1 MTNFHRASQ
10 WRGLGLY
17 IWPLMPMLMPLI
29 IDVVHWSV
37 TCVTDG
43 KRVKAILKELT
54 CSGLSY
60 LCRLRPDSW

>member
-1 MTNFHRASQ
+1 MDDEFPPRVAVERA
-10 WRGLGLY
+10 WTI

-43 KRVKAILKELT
+43 KRVKAILKN
-54 CSGLSY
+54 
-60 LCRLRPDSW
+60 

>member
-43 KRVKAILKELT
+43 KRAKAILKN
-54 CSGLSY
+54 
-60 LCRLRPDSW
+60 